1 MWWDKYLLSELI
13 RLQCRK
19 TLEQNVH
26 LDQEHVEPG
35 DLVDEVNGHN
45 HVVDEENVGEMKKHD
60 HQGSHEEDGDKN
72 QVQMNLDKD
81 GDDNNMN
88 GEDQNSKMDHHVDGG
103 LPVIS
108 DSVFSIIIMV
118 CIVKHVSY
126 RLPLSWQTLM

>member
-1 MWWDKYLLSELI
+1 MLSELI

-35 DLVDEVNGHN
+35 DLVDEVNGRN

-60 HQGSHEEDGDKN
+60 HQGGHEEDGDKN

-88 GEDQNSKMDHHVDGG
+88 REDQNNKMDHHVDGG

-126 RLPLSWQTLM
+126 RLPSS